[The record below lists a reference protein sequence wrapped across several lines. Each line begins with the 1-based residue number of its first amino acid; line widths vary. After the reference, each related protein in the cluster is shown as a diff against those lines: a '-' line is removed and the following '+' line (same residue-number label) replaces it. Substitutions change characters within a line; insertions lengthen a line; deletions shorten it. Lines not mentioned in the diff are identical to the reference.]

1 MSNLIERT
9 LSRLNEQLDGR
20 LSTCG
25 DKRYSAVTQIW
36 PKPVGR
42 APRAIAHCRSP
53 QDVQLAIRA
62 ARDCHLPLSVRGGGH
77 DWAGRA
83 LCDGLVVDLRGMRG
97 VLIGPDD
104 VAATSGGARAMDVA
118 AEAEPRG
125 LAPVSGSVGAVGMT
139 GLTLG
144 GGYGPLIGRFGL
156 ALDNMIAAEVVLA
169 DGRIVLAKHD
179 SEEELFWALRGGG
192 GNFGVVTTLWH
203 RLHHVPSVRMGMLV
217 YPFAEARAVLQRCVE
232 ITACASDALTVQV
245 GLLVGPD
252 GAPVVLVV
260 PTWCGNADE
269 GEARVAP
276 FLKLGTLLAG
286 HGETMSYGTLLTAF
300 DPYLADGLRVFMDS
314 CRLPALDSASIELAI
329 QAMGDAGPGCAI
341 FTHEF
346 RGAASRIPEAA
357 TAFGLRRD
365 HVLIELL
372 AAFPD
377 RSISHEEAR
386 YRQWTR
392 AAREIFDAKA
402 MPGGY
407 PQFLAP
413 CDWDRAGQSYGG
425 NTRRLLTAKRLYDPD
440 NIFRS
445 AIPLPAGGSFQ
456 LSE

>member
-1 MSNLIERT
+1 
-9 LSRLNEQLDGR
+9 
-20 LSTCG
+20 
-25 DKRYSAVTQIW
+25 
-36 PKPVGR
+36 
-42 APRAIAHCRSP
+42 
-53 QDVQLAIRA
+53 
-62 ARDCHLPLSVRGGGH
+62 
-77 DWAGRA
+77 
-83 LCDGLVVDLRGMRG
+83 
-97 VLIGPDD
+97 
-104 VAATSGGARAMDVA
+104 
-118 AEAEPRG
+118 
-125 LAPVSGSVGAVGMT
+125 
-139 GLTLG
+139 
-144 GGYGPLIGRFGL
+144 
-156 ALDNMIAAEVVLA
+156 
-169 DGRIVLAKHD
+169 
-179 SEEELFWALRGGG
+179 
-192 GNFGVVTTLWH
+192 
-203 RLHHVPSVRMGMLV
+203 
-217 YPFAEARAVLQRCVE
+217 
-232 ITACASDALTVQV
+232 VQV
-245 GLLVGPD
+245 GLLAGPD
-252 GAPVVLVV
+252 GVPVVLVV

-286 HGETMSYGTLLTAF
+286 RGETMSYGTLLTAF

-314 CRLPALDSASIELAI
+314 CRLPALDSESIDLAI
-329 QAMGDAGPGCAI
+329 QAIGDAAGPGCAI

-386 YRQWTR
+386 YRQWAK

-413 CDWDRAGQSYGG
+413 GDWNRAAQSYGG
-425 NTRRLLTAKRLYDPD
+425 NARRLLTAKRHYDPD

-445 AIPLPAGGSFQ
+445 GIPLPAGGSFE